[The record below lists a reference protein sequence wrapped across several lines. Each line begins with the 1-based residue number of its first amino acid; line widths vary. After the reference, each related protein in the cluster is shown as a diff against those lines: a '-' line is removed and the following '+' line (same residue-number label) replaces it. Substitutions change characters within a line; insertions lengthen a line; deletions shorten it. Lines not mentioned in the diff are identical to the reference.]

1 MSSHME
7 ATRLEQFLVH
17 ILTPVY
23 RITEDDTIRDPQMS
37 KFLPMP
43 IARLLNLNLAELKTI
58 ATELQGLVQS
68 KVGVTQFTSVYNQI
82 RQSVLGLRRERK
94 VARVMQVATNP
105 EAAAKRKMQRN
116 VIKKDS
122 RKRKDRGFL

>member
-1 MSSHME
+1 ME